1 MAKLKLGNAS
11 RTILQFGAVKAPVA
25 LFKTTKEPKDAAAS
39 WDTAGPHGGTLHRQQ
54 KPVDKP
60 VAEEESA
67 DPLAVEE
74 PERSPLATAILG
86 APARSSD
93 GDAGGLREYLAGGND
108 GPGGQDASA
117 DYAAPEAEYR
127 NVLVEAGS
135 GEEVE
140 PEAVRRGIR
149 LDPLHK
155 DGDPLF
161 VDLTPHLAKIEADTK
176 LEVMKV
182 VSFVRVEKVP
192 RARVIGSY
200 YLAADGD
207 DALAVATLYRA
218 LRRMHRVAV
227 VKWTKRTRQS
237 AGVVAPVNVRG
248 KDVLVVLELAWEAH
262 WIDPTPRVLTHLAAE
277 VPDAY
282 VDAACELIKAM
293 ADSVDSLDELED
305 DAVAARR
312 DLRAYVEE
320 HRKAPAAPEGEK
332 IETPDDFL
340 AALQAGTAG

>member
-39 WDTAGPHGGTLHRQQ
+39 WDTAGPHGGTLHRKQ

-67 DPLAVEE
+67 DPLAADVPAAPAE
-74 PERSPLATAILG
+74 PTSLTAAVLG
-86 APARSSD
+86 APARSAD

-108 GPGGQDASA
+108 GPGGGSDASA

-140 PEAVRRGIR
+140 PEKVRRGIR
-149 LDPLHK
+149 LDPLQK
-155 DGDPLF
+155 F
-161 VDLTPHLAKIEADTK
+161 VDLTPHLARIEADTK

-192 RARVIGSY
+192 RARVVGSY

-207 DALAVATLYRA
+207 DVLAVATLYRA
-218 LRRMHRVAV
+218 LRKMHRVAV

-248 KDVLVVLELAWEAH
+248 NDVLLVLELAWEAH

-320 HRKAPAAPEGEK
+320 HRRAPAAPEGEK